1 MKRYLVVIGLLLF
14 LYSCDKEKE
23 TVLVL
28 QENYGHFDW
37 EKEGLIKGNLYS
49 SGFDV
54 PMFSNLICNSSGKIE
69 LRDILSGT
77 YRFEY
82 YIKPLGPEGKYSSI
96 PKDTVF
102 QVHDKETN
110 VFMIK

>member
-1 MKRYLVVIGLLLF
+1 MKRYLVTIGLILF

-28 QENYGHFDW
+28 QENYGLTDW
-37 EKEGLIKGNLYS
+37 KKEGLIMGNLYS
-49 SGFDV
+49 SGFDT

-69 LRDILSGT
+69 LYDILPGT

-82 YIKPLGPEGKYSSI
+82 FIKPLGPEGKYNSI

-110 VFMIK
+110 VIMIK

>member
-1 MKRYLVVIGLLLF
+1 MKIYLVIIGLILV
-14 LYSCDKEKE
+14 LYSCDKEEE

-28 QENYGHFDW
+28 QENYGLQEW
-37 EKEGLIKGNLYS
+37 EKEGLIKGDLYS
-49 SGFDV
+49 SGFNV

-82 YIKPLGPEGKYSSI
+82 YIKPLGPEGKYNSI

-102 QVHDKETN
+102 QVYDKETN
-110 VFMIK
+110 VIMIK